1 MNKITRTQFA
11 TITLKEFLHEYANV
25 KVQDNWSRTADY
37 YCHSE
42 DSACGNTL
50 YILKDTG
57 TLNVAENVYLED
69 YDLHEALWEFLKGEN
84 YIMNLEKDTILHL
97 DQDILDELEDQW
109 IDMFHLDKENLCE
122 YFEVEIEEE
131 EEEEMETFNEAPYG
145 QDQSDL

>member
-1 MNKITRTQFA
+1 MNKITKTQFA

-25 KVQDNWSRTADY
+25 KVQDNWSRTADF

-50 YILKDTG
+50 YILKESG
-57 TLNVAENVYLED
+57 VSLNLAENVYLED
-69 YDLHEALWEFLKGEN
+69 YDLHEALWEFLSGEN
-84 YIMNLEKDTILHL
+84 YNFNIEVDAILHL
-97 DQDILDELEDQW
+97 DQDILEELEDQW
-109 IDMFHLDKENLCE
+109 IDDEAYRENLCE

-145 QDQSDL
+145 KD

>member
-1 MNKITRTQFA
+1 MNKITTTQFA

-25 KVQDNWSRTADY
+25 KIQDNWSATADY

-50 YILKDTG
+50 YILKESG
-57 TLNVAENVYLED
+57 VRLNLAENVYLED
-69 YDLHEALWEFLKGEN
+69 YDLHEALWEFLSGEN

-97 DQDILDELEDQW
+97 DQEILEELEDQW
-109 IDMFHLDKENLCE
+109 IDDEAHKESLCE

-131 EEEEMETFNEAPYG
+131 EE
-145 QDQSDL
+145 D

>member
-1 MNKITRTQFA
+1 MNKITTTQFA

-25 KVQDNWSRTADY
+25 KIQDNWSATADY

-50 YILKDTG
+50 YILKESG
-57 TLNVAENVYLED
+57 GRLNLAENVYLED
-69 YDLHEALWEFLKGEN
+69 YDLHEALWEFLSGEN

-97 DQDILDELEDQW
+97 DQEILEELEDQW
-109 IDMFHLDKENLCE
+109 IDDEAHKESLCE

-131 EEEEMETFNEAPYG
+131 EEE
-145 QDQSDL
+145 D

>member
-1 MNKITRTQFA
+1 MNKITTTQFE

-25 KVQDNWSRTADY
+25 KIQDNWSRTADY

-50 YILKDTG
+50 YIFKDTD

-69 YDLHEALWEFLKGEN
+69 YDLHDALWEFLKGEN
-84 YIMNLEKDTILHL
+84 YNFNLEKDTILHL

-109 IDMFHLDKENLCE
+109 IDDEEHKESLCQ
-122 YFEVEIEEE
+122 YFDVERE

-145 QDQSDL
+145 KD

>member
-1 MNKITRTQFA
+1 MNKITTTQFA

-25 KVQDNWSRTADY
+25 KIQDNWSATADY

-50 YILKDTG
+50 YILKDTDR
-57 TLNVAENVYLED
+57 LNLAENVYLED
-69 YDLHEALWEFLKGEN
+69 YDLHEALWEFLSGEN

-97 DQDILDELEDQW
+97 DQEILEELEDQW
-109 IDMFHLDKENLCE
+109 IDDEAHKESLCE

-131 EEEEMETFNEAPYG
+131 EEE
-145 QDQSDL
+145 D

>member
-50 YILKDTG
+50 YILKESG
-57 TLNVAENVYLED
+57 VSLNLAENVYLED

-145 QDQSDL
+145 KD

>member
-1 MNKITRTQFA
+1 MNKITTTQFA

-25 KVQDNWSRTADY
+25 KIQDNWSATADY

-50 YILKDTG
+50 YILKESG
-57 TLNVAENVYLED
+57 VRLNLAENVYLED
-69 YDLHEALWEFLKGEN
+69 YDLHEALWEFLSGEN

-97 DQDILDELEDQW
+97 DQEILEELEDQW
-109 IDMFHLDKENLCE
+109 IDDEAHKESLCE

-131 EEEEMETFNEAPYG
+131 EEE
-145 QDQSDL
+145 D

>member
-11 TITLKEFLHEYANV
+11 TITLKEFLNEYANI

-50 YILKDTG
+50 YILKDTS
-57 TLNVAENVYLED
+57 TLNLAENVYLED
-69 YDLHEALWEFLKGEN
+69 YDLYEALWEFLKGEN

-145 QDQSDL
+145 QD

>member
-1 MNKITRTQFA
+1 MNKITTTQFE

-25 KVQDNWSRTADY
+25 KIQDNWSRTADY

-50 YILKDTG
+50 YIFKDTD

-69 YDLHEALWEFLKGEN
+69 YDLHDALWEFLKGEN
-84 YIMNLEKDTILHL
+84 YNFNLEKDTILHL

-145 QDQSDL
+145 QD

>member
-57 TLNVAENVYLED
+57 TLNLAENVYLED

-109 IDMFHLDKENLCE
+109 IDDEAYRENLCE

-145 QDQSDL
+145 KD

>member
-57 TLNVAENVYLED
+57 TLNLAENVYLED
-69 YDLHEALWEFLKGEN
+69 YDLHEALWEFLKGE
-84 YIMNLEKDTILHL
+84 ILHL

-109 IDMFHLDKENLCE
+109 IDDEAYRENLCE

-145 QDQSDL
+145 KD

>member
-1 MNKITRTQFA
+1 MNKITTTQFA

-25 KVQDNWSRTADY
+25 KIQDNWSATADY

-50 YILKDTG
+50 YILKDTDR
-57 TLNVAENVYLED
+57 LNLAENVYLED
-69 YDLHEALWEFLKGEN
+69 YDLHEALWEFLSGEN

-97 DQDILDELEDQW
+97 DQEILEELEDQW
-109 IDMFHLDKENLCE
+109 IDDEVHRENLCE

-131 EEEEMETFNEAPYG
+131 EE
-145 QDQSDL
+145 D

>member
-57 TLNVAENVYLED
+57 TLNLAENVYLED

-131 EEEEMETFNEAPYG
+131 EEEEEEEMETFNEAPYG
-145 QDQSDL
+145 KD

>member
-57 TLNVAENVYLED
+57 TLNLAENVYLED
-69 YDLHEALWEFLKGEN
+69 YDLHEALWEFLRGEN

-97 DQDILDELEDQW
+97 DQEILEELEDQW
-109 IDMFHLDKENLCE
+109 IDDEAHRENLCE

-131 EEEEMETFNEAPYG
+131 EEE
-145 QDQSDL
+145 D

>member
-1 MNKITRTQFA
+1 MNKITTTQFA

-25 KVQDNWSRTADY
+25 KIQDNWSATADY

-50 YILKDTG
+50 YILKDTS
-57 TLNVAENVYLED
+57 TLNLAENVYLED

-97 DQDILDELEDQW
+97 DQEILEELEDQW
-109 IDMFHLDKENLCE
+109 IDDEAHKESLCE

-131 EEEEMETFNEAPYG
+131 EE
-145 QDQSDL
+145 D

>member
-1 MNKITRTQFA
+1 MNKITTTQFA

-25 KVQDNWSRTADY
+25 KIQDNWSATADY

-50 YILKDTG
+50 YILKDTDR
-57 TLNVAENVYLED
+57 LNLAENVYLED
-69 YDLHEALWEFLKGEN
+69 YDLHEALWEFLSGEN

-97 DQDILDELEDQW
+97 DQEILEELEDQW
-109 IDMFHLDKENLCE
+109 IDDEVHRENLCE

-131 EEEEMETFNEAPYG
+131 EEE
-145 QDQSDL
+145 D

>member
-145 QDQSDL
+145 KD

>member
-1 MNKITRTQFA
+1 MNKITTTQFA

-25 KVQDNWSRTADY
+25 KIQDNWSATADY

-50 YILKDTG
+50 YILKDTS
-57 TLNVAENVYLED
+57 TLNLAENVYLED
-69 YDLHEALWEFLKGEN
+69 YDLHEALWEFLRGEN

-97 DQDILDELEDQW
+97 DQEILEELEDQW
-109 IDMFHLDKENLCE
+109 IDDEVHRENLCE

-131 EEEEMETFNEAPYG
+131 EEE
-145 QDQSDL
+145 D

>member
-57 TLNVAENVYLED
+57 TLNLAENVYLED

-145 QDQSDL
+145 KD

>member
-1 MNKITRTQFA
+1 MNKITTTQFA

-25 KVQDNWSRTADY
+25 KIQDNWSATADY

-50 YILKDTG
+50 YILKESG
-57 TLNVAENVYLED
+57 VRLNLTENVYLED
-69 YDLHEALWEFLKGEN
+69 YDLHEALWEFLSGEN

-97 DQDILDELEDQW
+97 DQEILEELEDQW
-109 IDMFHLDKENLCE
+109 IDDEVHRENLCE

-131 EEEEMETFNEAPYG
+131 EEE
-145 QDQSDL
+145 D

>member
-11 TITLKEFLHEYANV
+11 TITLKEFLNEYANI
-25 KVQDNWSRTADY
+25 KVQDNWSRTADF

-50 YILKDTG
+50 YILKDTS
-57 TLNVAENVYLED
+57 TLNLAENVYLED
-69 YDLHEALWEFLKGEN
+69 YDLHQALWEFLQGDN

-145 QDQSDL
+145 QD

>member
-42 DSACGNTL
+42 DSACGTL
-50 YILKDTG
+50 YILKESG
-57 TLNVAENVYLED
+57 VSLNLAENVYLED
-69 YDLHEALWEFLKGEN
+69 YDLHTALWEFLSGEN
-84 YIMNLEKDTILHL
+84 YNFNIEVDAILHL

>member
-50 YILKDTG
+50 YILKDTS
-57 TLNVAENVYLED
+57 TLNLAENVYLED
-69 YDLHEALWEFLKGEN
+69 YDLYEALWEFLKGEN

-131 EEEEMETFNEAPYG
+131 EEEEEMETFNEAPYG
-145 QDQSDL
+145 QD

>member
-69 YDLHEALWEFLKGEN
+69 YDLH
-84 YIMNLEKDTILHL
+84 Y
-97 DQDILDELEDQW
+97 ELRERYY
-109 IDMFHLDKENLCE
+109 L
-122 YFEVEIEEE
+122 
-131 EEEEMETFNEAPYG
+131 T
-145 QDQSDL
+145 S